1 MSKEEE
7 PPKKHGW
14 NHTGFSR
21 VFAKIFGDDK
31 SSSTAQAAQ
40 GLLLN
45 KNDDDKR
52 EEEPPKDTG
61 KDVQEAK
68 VGEVKEEEDEEDK
81 KMPAAP
87 EAKKMV
93 KIMDRPSTAK
103 TGYPSD
109 ISKQSSESAK
119 GAKEDL
125 LDEDSHMELASS
137 SDSSSGGEQQ
147 DDDEEYNPAAPAERK
162 VTKKLAV
169 PVATSGKSKKDDDD
183 DDDTIEDE
191 VDELANM
198 LVGIEEKAKGITLP
212 VRRKYK
218 RRNQA
223 AAPSARETFH
233 APHHN
238 ESSSKRAKTSS
249 KNSSVMLPLSKEEK
263 GRQVSSAAAL
273 VSRSLVVGT
282 WPSPY
287 RSFKASESTRNS
299 YEVHHTHMSMVGAS
313 LEKFA
318 NDVIKPAL
326 TRDADSAKNQKQ
338 ATNESANQPPKNNKN
353 LRVFLAS
360 LVMFRELLCQNAG
373 SIFGPHSMLTGLED
387 DFGDT
392 KVKSANDTEKE
403 EMAFFSLQVLAT
415 AIILT
420 GLSDIGDTAEQVKE
434 EFLDLVAS
442 YE

>member
-1 MSKEEE
+1 
-7 PPKKHGW
+7 
-14 NHTGFSR
+14 
-21 VFAKIFGDDK
+21 
-31 SSSTAQAAQ
+31 
-40 GLLLN
+40 
-45 KNDDDKR
+45 
-52 EEEPPKDTG
+52 
-61 KDVQEAK
+61 
-68 VGEVKEEEDEEDK
+68 VKEEEEEEEDK
-81 KMPAAP
+81 KMPAAA

-137 SDSSSGGEQQ
+137 SDSSSDGGEQQ
-147 DDDEEYNPAAPAERK
+147 DDDDDEDYNPAAPVERK
-162 VTKKLAV
+162 ETKKPAV
-169 PVATSGKSKKDDDD
+169 SVATSGKSKKDDDD
-183 DDDTIEDE
+183 DDDTTEDE

-212 VRRKYK
+212 LRRKYK

-233 APHHN
+233 ARHHN

-287 RSFKASESTRNS
+287 RSFKASESARNS
-299 YEVHHTHMSMVGAS
+299 YEVHRTHMSMVGAS

-318 NDVIKPAL
+318 NDVVKPAL
-326 TRDADSAKNQKQ
+326 THDADSAKNRKP
-338 ATNESANQPPKNNKN
+338 ANSDAPNHPPSNNKN